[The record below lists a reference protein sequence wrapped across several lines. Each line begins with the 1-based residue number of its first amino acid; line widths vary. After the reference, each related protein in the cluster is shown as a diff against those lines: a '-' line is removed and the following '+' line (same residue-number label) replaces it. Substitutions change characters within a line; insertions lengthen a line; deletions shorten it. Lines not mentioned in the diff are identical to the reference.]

1 MRIIKNNEGIF
12 AVIAGEMLNIET
24 STMHF
29 IDGKP
34 LKVGEEISMD
44 TYKGYPKIIDG
55 NVVNIVRAAFGYIYV
70 PVGTNLDEF
79 EEELVLALENL
90 EEQMINPEGKDPEVL
105 RQFHTVRAGY
115 NTNVKIRSS
124 QRLTHRSSHAHAKA
138 QRRQNPGATN
148 VIRQFIQNPDGDLRR
163 GRFTWC
169 VMPINQFV
177 FDINSDN
184 VEDAISRYACSVF
197 FDGDDICKLGHNETT
212 FSFSREMLKGS
223 TNIINENI
231 KLFKYGN
238 PLLFELSDY
247 WCEGDRT
254 AAATLRNIPENKVF
268 EIEYHSLTL
277 KPVKIAEN
285 SEDTSTDICAKCRSV
300 LWGDN
305 YALAGNMKDPEN
317 TTCTAVCPICL
328 HTSPEEKP
336 MEGKYFR
343 VFRMKVPRSMDEML
357 SSPKISAERR
367 ELMLEA
373 LKKFERKELYSNGVA
388 IYYTMIGDN
397 YASFDIIDN
406 FLFTKLANHPD
417 FANRKICS
425 ASVIS

>member
-12 AVIAGEMLNIET
+12 AIIAGEMLNIET

-34 LKVGEEISMD
+34 LKVGEEISMEA
-44 TYKGYPKIIDG
+44 YKGYPKIVDG
-55 NVVNIVRAAFGYIYV
+55 TVVNIVRAAFGYIYV
-70 PVGTNLDEF
+70 PVGTEIDNF
-79 EEELVLALENL
+79 EAELVLALQRL
-90 EEQMINPEGKDPEVL
+90 EHQMINPEGKDQEVL

-124 QRLTHRSSHAHAKA
+124 QRLTQRSSHAAPSNH
-138 QRRQNPGATN
+138 RRQNPGATN
-148 VIRQFIQNPDGDLRR
+148 VIRQFVKDPGSDFRR

-169 VMPINQFV
+169 VAPISQFV

-184 VEDAISRYACSVF
+184 IEDAISRYACSVF

-212 FSFSREMLKGS
+212 FSFSRNMLKGS
-223 TNIINENI
+223 TNIIDEDI
-231 KLFKYGN
+231 KLFKYAN

-247 WCEGDRT
+247 WCT
-254 AAATLRNIPENKVF
+254 HYAAVSTMRNIPENKVF
-268 EIEYHSLTL
+268 EVDYHTLTFQ
-277 KPVKIAEN
+277 PVKIADN

-336 MEGKYFR
+336 MEEKYFR
-343 VFRMKVPRSMDEML
+343 VFRVKFPRSMEEML
-357 SSPKISAERR
+357 SSPKISAERK

-373 LKKFERKELYSNGVA
+373 LKKFERKDLNSNG
-388 IYYTMIGDN
+388 INISYTMIGDK
-397 YASFDIIDN
+397 YASFDNIDN
-406 FLFTKLANHPD
+406 FLFTKLANIPD
-417 FANRKICS
+417 FTNRKICS